1 MRKQLKTNE
10 LTRAELEIMQIIW
23 RLDRCFLGEIVEA
36 YEEPKPAYTTVASTL
51 NVLVNK
57 GYVAYKAW
65 NKSNQY
71 YAVLKKDEYAGKV
84 IRHTLSRFFNNS
96 PSQMLSFL
104 NDSQTL
110 TEDGYDELK
119 GIARQIL
126 EKENNK

>member
-10 LTRAELEIMQIIW
+10 LTRAELEIMQIVW
-23 RLDRCFLGEIVEA
+23 KLDKCFLGEIVEA
-36 YEEPKPAYTTVASTL
+36 CEEPKPAYTTVASTL
-51 NVLVNK
+51 NVLVTK
-57 GYVAYKAW
+57 GYVTYKTW

-71 YAVLKKDEYAGKV
+71 YAVLQKEDYAGKV

-110 TEDGYDELK
+110 TEDEYDELK
-119 GIARQIL
+119 DIARQIL
-126 EKENNK
+126 DKETK